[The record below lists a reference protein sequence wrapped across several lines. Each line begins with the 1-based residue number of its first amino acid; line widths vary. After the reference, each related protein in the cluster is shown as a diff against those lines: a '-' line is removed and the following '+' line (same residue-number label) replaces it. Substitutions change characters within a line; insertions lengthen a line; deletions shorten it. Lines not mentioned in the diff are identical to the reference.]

1 MIQPHKNVI
10 KYVVMA
16 RSLFLNVMMVTIM
29 MVMDAQEIVNYNKDL
44 PAQEVP
50 YNQKIIAIL
59 INQIK

>member
-1 MIQPHKNVI
+1 
-10 KYVVMA
+10 VVMA

-29 MVMDAQEIVNYNKDL
+29 MVMDVQEIVNYNKDL

-50 YNQKIIAIL
+50 YNQKIIVIF